1 MSKAPAPADDL
12 TLRALTYTDPVVR
25 ALEAELQQ
33 EYVEKYGP
41 RYGTVEEPAIDPG
54 EFIPPDGL
62 FLVGFVGAE
71 PVASGGYH
79 RFDNGVAEIKR
90 MYVVSDRRG
99 AGYARRLLNELE
111 KRAAEQGFKR
121 AILETGSEQPEAL
134 ALYQSSG
141 YEPIEAFGKYV
152 GLERSLC
159 FGKDLTPMD

>member
-1 MSKAPAPADDL
+1 MSKAHAPADDL
-12 TLRALTYTDPVVR
+12 TLRALIYTDPVVR

-41 RYGTVEEPAIDPG
+41 RYGTVEEPALDPG
-54 EFIPPDGL
+54 EFTPPDGL

-79 RFDNGVAEIKR
+79 RFDEGVVEIKR

-111 KRAAEQGFKR
+111 TRAAKQGFKR

-141 YEPIEAFGKYV
+141 YEPIEPFGKYV

-159 FGKDLTPMD
+159 FGKDLTPTE